1 MSEYLD
7 RVKVIEGFE
16 KCVLEHPTY
25 PVLRLKFFLEKLP
38 EAEDVAPVRHGRWV
52 KGGYVRGKFE
62 YMCSVCGD
70 TELRISSF
78 SMKYCMSCGAKMDLN
93 SSEKSNSSRN

>member
-38 EAEDVAPVRHGRWV
+38 EAEDVAPVRHGRWI
-52 KGGYVRGKFE
+52 KEKEHFYLDCGCKEWTNYF
-62 YMCSVCGD
+62 CS
-70 TELRISSF
+70 L
-78 SMKYCMSCGAKMDLN
+78 
-93 SSEKSNSSRN
+93 